1 MALPHVLSHS
11 GDVTFNLEH
20 YNADQL
26 KKAARFWI
34 GVEVHK
40 LRKAECMAALHKI
53 FSNGSATSAAL
64 AHVSKAQQQVL
75 SIFARYGPAVS
86 GAVLSAELHARGLVQ
101 DKEPSQYYY
110 GRRDDVVNDLCEK
123 FVLLRN
129 GNAYDYYYSSL
140 YAHRYPD
147 LMVHPALATTLP
159 PVTPLP
165 WQPSTESPAVQTSSQ
180 RSATAV
186 ALDLWQVATGLQALG
201 TWQTVKGGALG
212 KGSRNRLRKVV
223 PLVSADQ
230 NPLAPPDPESLYYEL
245 LRGMRCLSPADAPS
259 QVLVEALAQ
268 HVQQP
273 PDVQAW
279 HWVRAWLDMRL
290 WQDGIGVV
298 PDRDSDHDPVRI
310 DPSSLRKARELLL
323 WALCRVAHSPDMWL
337 DVETFVRDL
346 WQATRRDEINFY
358 WGSYTWAM
366 PTEMAR
372 RRDTF
377 PAGEERLL
385 AFWLAD
391 EGVWVANAVIVTLVT
406 LGLVERGQSA
416 GRHSRPCFRLTALG
430 RAVFGAPEVGL
441 SLPAPAQP
449 CLTVQPNLE
458 VLAYLD
464 QAAASDICTLACFT
478 THTTMADSQVQTFTL
493 QRAAVYQALESGM
506 TLADIE
512 AFLRAHSRTGLPANV
527 ARTLVEWAGKRESLV
542 LRTQVTLACGPGV
555 EPGQH
560 GRLLQDGIVL
570 LPSMSRTQAAKIYPR
585 WTLLDHRSELSR
597 TCTATELGDIR
608 TRHTDSIVHARL
620 SYLADRTPQGWQVTE
635 GSIARARPYGF
646 TTDQMLGWLR
656 LHLSHA
662 LPPVLEMAMRNWTG
676 QASVFAGPVQLL
688 HVPRAQARDAML
700 RSPLFAALLAGHIP
714 PDWFVVRPDKA
725 AELARLLTQ
734 LGFSISDVCPL
745 SALTKLSEG

>member
-1 MALPHVLSHS
+1 MTLPHVLSQS
-11 GDVTFNLEH
+11 GDVNFNLEH

-34 GVEVHK
+34 GVEAHK
-40 LRKAECMAALHKI
+40 LRKAECVEALHKM
-53 FSNGSATSAAL
+53 FSHGAATSSAL
-64 AHVSKAQQQVL
+64 ANASKAQQQVL
-75 SIFARYGPAVS
+75 SIFARYGPTVS

-101 DKEPSQYYY
+101 DRDPSQRSY
-110 GRRDDVVNDLCEK
+110 GRRDDVVDDLCDK
-123 FVLLRN
+123 FVLIRSRSS
-129 GNAYDYYYSSL
+129 YDYYYSSS
-140 YAHRYPD
+140 YNHRYPD
-147 LMVHPALATTLP
+147 LMLHPALVTALP
-159 PVTPLP
+159 PAMPLP
-165 WQPSTESPAVQTSSQ
+165 WQPSAESPTVQSSSQ

-201 TWQTVKGGALG
+201 TWQTVKGGALA
-212 KGSRNRLRKVV
+212 KGSRNRLCKGV
-223 PLVSADQ
+223 PMVSADKD
-230 NPLAPPDPESLYYEL
+230 PLAPPDSESLYYEI
-245 LRGMRCLSPADAPS
+245 LRGMGCLSPTDAPY
-259 QVLVEALAQ
+259 QVLAEALAQ

-298 PDRDSDHDPVRI
+298 PDRDSDHEPVRI

-358 WGSYTWAM
+358 WGSYTWPM
-366 PTEMAR
+366 PMEMAR
-372 RRDTF
+372 RRDAF

-391 EGVWVANAVIVTLVT
+391 EGVWVANAVMVTLVT
-406 LGLVERGQSA
+406 LGLVERGQAA
-416 GRHSRPCFRLTALG
+416 GKKSCPCFRLTALG
-430 RAVFGAPEVGL
+430 RAVFGAPEGRL
-441 SLPAPAQP
+441 SLPAQTQP
-449 CLTVQPNLE
+449 WLTVQPNLE

-464 QAAASDICTLACFT
+464 QAVASDLCTLARFT

-506 TLADIE
+506 SLEDIVS
-512 AFLRAHSRTGLPANV
+512 FLRTHSRTGLPDNV
-527 ARTLVEWAGKRESLV
+527 ARTLAEWAGKRESLV

-555 EPGQH
+555 EPSKH
-560 GRLLQDGIVL
+560 GRLVQDGIAI
-570 LPSMSRTQAAKIYPR
+570 LPNMSRSQAAKHYPR
-585 WTLLDHRSELSR
+585 WTLLDHHGELSR

-608 TRHTDSIVHARL
+608 TRSTDSIVHARL
-620 SYLADRTPQGWQVTE
+620 SYLAERTPRGWQVTE
-635 GSIARARPYGF
+635 ASMTRARQYGF
-646 TTDQMLGWLR
+646 TTEQTLDWLR
-656 LHLSHA
+656 MHLSHA

-688 HVPRAQARDAML
+688 HVPRPQARDAML
-700 RSPLFAALLAGHIP
+700 RSPLFAAFLAGHIP
-714 PDWFVVRPDKA
+714 PDWFVVKNDKA
-725 AELARLLTQ
+725 AEVARLLTQ
-734 LGFSISDVCPL
+734 LGFTINDVCPL
-745 SALTKLSEG
+745 AALTKLPEQ

>member
-1 MALPHVLSHS
+1 MTLPHVLSHS
-11 GDVTFNLEH
+11 GDGTFNLEH

-34 GVEVHK
+34 GVEAHK
-40 LRKAECMAALHKI
+40 LRKAECVEALHKL
-53 FSNGSATSAAL
+53 FRNGSATSAAL
-64 AHVSKAQQQVL
+64 ANASKAQQQVL

-101 DKEPSQYYY
+101 EPDPSQRYY
-110 GRRDDVVNDLCEK
+110 GRRDDIVNDLRDK
-123 FVLLRN
+123 FVLIRSS
-129 GNAYDYYYSSL
+129 NAYDYYSSSL

-165 WQPSTESPAVQTSSQ
+165 WQPSAESPTVQSSYH

-201 TWQTVKGGALG
+201 TWQTVKGGALAR
-212 KGSRNRLRKVV
+212 GSRNRLRKGV
-223 PLVSADQ
+223 PLISADQ
-230 NPLAPPDPESLYYEL
+230 DRLAPPDPESLYYEI
-245 LRGMRCLSPADAPS
+245 LRGMRCLSPAEAPY
-259 QVLVEALAQ
+259 QVLAEALAQ
-268 HVQQP
+268 HVQQL

-298 PDRDSDHDPVRI
+298 PDRDNDHDPVRI

-337 DVETFVRDL
+337 DVETFGRDL
-346 WQATRRDEINFY
+346 WQATHRDEINFY
-358 WGSYTWAM
+358 WGNYTWPM
-366 PTEMAR
+366 PMEMAR
-372 RRDTF
+372 RRDSF

-391 EGVWVANAVIVTLVT
+391 EGVWVANAVMVTLVT
-406 LGLVERGQSA
+406 LGLVERGQAA
-416 GRHSRPCFRLTALG
+416 GKQSRPCFRLTALG
-430 RAVFGAPEVGL
+430 RAVFGAPEGRL
-441 SLPAPAQP
+441 SLPAQTQP

-464 QAAASDICTLACFT
+464 QAAASDICTLARFT
-478 THTTMADSQVQTFTL
+478 THTTIADSQVQTFTL

-512 AFLRAHSRTGLPANV
+512 AFLRTHSRTDLPANV
-527 ARTLVEWAGKRESLV
+527 ARTLAEWAGKRESLV
-542 LRTQVTLACGPGV
+542 LRTQVTLACGSGV
-555 EPGQH
+555 EPGNH
-560 GRLLQDGIVL
+560 GRLLQDGIVI
-570 LPSMSRTQAAKIYPR
+570 LPHMSRTQAAKNYPR
-585 WTLLDHRSELSR
+585 WTLLDHRGELSR
-597 TCTATELGDIR
+597 ACTVTELGDIR
-608 TRHTDSIVHARL
+608 TRSTDSIVQARL
-620 SYLADRTPQGWQVTE
+620 SYLAERAPRGWQVTAT
-635 GSIARARPYGF
+635 SMTRARQYGF
-646 TTDQMLGWLR
+646 STDQMLGWLR

-688 HVPRAQARDAML
+688 HVPRPQARDAML
-700 RSPLFAALLAGHIP
+700 QSPLFAALLAGHIP
-714 PDWFVVRPDKA
+714 PDWFVVRHDKA
-725 AELARLLTQ
+725 AEVARLLTQ